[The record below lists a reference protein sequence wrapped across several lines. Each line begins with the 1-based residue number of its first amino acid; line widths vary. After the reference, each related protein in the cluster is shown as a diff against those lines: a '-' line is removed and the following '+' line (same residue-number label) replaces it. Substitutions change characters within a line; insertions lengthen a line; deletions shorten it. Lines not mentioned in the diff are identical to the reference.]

1 MELIGGR
8 ERREIVLVPHDPAW
22 AGRAL
27 ALRRRIAAALAG
39 VAVRVEQIGST
50 AVPELAAKPIV
61 DLQASVDGLPDE
73 ELLSG
78 RLERLGFELR
88 VREHDHLMFRTPAR
102 DVHLH
107 VWVAGSDDERRH
119 LLFRDWLRR
128 SPADRDRYGA
138 AKASLAAREW
148 DDMNDYARA
157 KSAVIAEITAR
168 AEAWA
173 RASGW
178 QLPAPLPDAPKL

>member
-8 ERREIVLVPHDPAW
+8 EQREIVLVPHDPAW

-27 ALRRRIAAALAG
+27 ALRRRVAAALTG
-39 VAVRVEQIGST
+39 IAVRVEPIGST

-73 ELLSG
+73 GPLTP
-78 RLERLGFELR
+78 RLARLGFELR
-88 VREHDHLMFRTPAR
+88 VRERDHLMYRTPAH

-119 LLFRDWLRR
+119 LLFRDWLRHSR
-128 SPADRDRYGA
+128 ADRARYGA
-138 AKASLAAREW
+138 VKAELAERAW
-148 DDMNDYARA
+148 GDMNDYAQA
-157 KSAVIAEITAR
+157 KGDVIVEITAR

-178 QLPAPLPDAPKL
+178 QLPDPLPDAPAL

>member
-1 MELIGGR
+1 MELIGGP

-50 AVPELAAKPIV
+50 AVPGLAAKPIV

-73 ELLSG
+73 EPLSG

-88 VREHDHLMFRTPAR
+88 VREHDHLMYRTPAR

-107 VWVAGSDDERRH
+107 VWVAGGDDERRH

-128 SPADRDRYGA
+128 APADRDRYGA
-138 AKASLAAREW
+138 VKAELAARDW

-178 QLPAPLPDAPKL
+178 RMPDPLPDAPAL